1 MKNFFILLL
10 VFVFMHTMVIAQ
22 ADEDT
27 VRRLE
32 SIVAQ
37 QQTQIEALQGRLQT
51 LEEDTVAP
59 QPMQVTGTN
68 NAYAEEVVREYIKS
82 PEAQEEGAEFGYEN
96 GRGFFVRV
104 PDFEL
109 YLSGAIQ
116 MGVGIFENDTPDNN
130 NVFAN
135 EVMLATDVFFYKR
148 EWHARIELNFH
159 DAPINMFQ
167 ANAAPADG
175 IHLWD
180 AYVEYLGMQDEF
192 GNPLI
197 ALKVGQFHVP
207 FSIAGQWNPTGGPTI
222 WSPPFINGWAHG
234 RDPGLMLWGVL
245 SDMVEYRLSVHNGE
259 GATTTN
265 GSDDFLMAGNVRIYP
280 FKKSENSDFFFHVG
294 AIRSRDNRFH
304 NSNDVAAA
312 SLTTPWL
319 RPVFGGTADLDGD
332 GSPDG
337 ADSTMGWRTG
347 VDAGLSG
354 MMDLGDDGINS
365 LYVEGEFMYLTWER
379 NFTSIGGPRC
389 DFLRGYGA
397 SLGFVFKHNLTPEI
411 KGAGIFPVFQFSYSD
426 VDNTSGSDSPYD
438 IPGQRVF
445 TYTFGLG
452 YSFNEH
458 ITAQFNW
465 VMVDLDEHDAYNAR
479 SAAKNNASGS
489 DDTEH
494 AWFLQFTAVW

>member
-1 MKNFFILLL
+1 MKKFFILLL
-10 VFVFMHTMVIAQ
+10 VFVFMHTMVMAQ
-22 ADEDT
+22 AD
-27 VRRLE
+27 
-32 SIVAQ
+32 
-37 QQTQIEALQGRLQT
+37 
-51 LEEDTVAP
+51 EDTVAP

-116 MGVGIFENDTPDNN
+116 MGVAVFENDTPDNN
-130 NVFAN
+130 QAYAN

-159 DAPINMFQ
+159 QTPWNMFQ
-167 ANAAPADG
+167 ANAFPADG
-175 IHLWD
+175 VQVWD
-180 AYVEYLGMQDEF
+180 AYIEYLGMQDEV

-207 FSIAGQWNPTGGPTI
+207 FTIEGQWNPTGRLTI
-222 WSPPFINGWAHG
+222 WATPFINGWAHG
-234 RDPGLMLWGVL
+234 RDPGIMLWGVL

-259 GATTTN
+259 GRTTTN

-294 AIRSRDNRFH
+294 VIRSRDNNLH
-304 NSNDVAAA
+304 NGNNVAAA

-319 RPVFGGTADLDGD
+319 RPVFGDTG
-332 GSPDG
+332 PDQHE
-337 ADSTMGWRTG
+337 STLGWRTG

-354 MMDLGDDGINS
+354 RMDLGDDGINS
-365 LYVEGEFMYLTWER
+365 IYVEGEFMYITWQR
-379 NFTSIGGPRC
+379 DFTSVGGVRG
-389 DFLRGYGA
+389 DFLEGYGA
-397 SLGFVFKHNLTPEI
+397 SFGFQFKHNLTPEI

-426 VDNTSGSDSPYD
+426 VDNKSGGDSPYD
-438 IPGQRVF
+438 TPGQRAY

-452 YSFNEH
+452 YSFSEH

-465 VMVDLDEHDAYNAR
+465 VMVDLDEHDAYNN
-479 SAAKNNASGS
+479 AAKENASGS